1 MPIDLTA
8 REAEKLLMLMNYL
21 LEGPRIDPEIV
32 AIVRKLEVAILEQN
46 KRTETIAQQHLQA
59 SLFPSREKPLPE
71 A

>member
-32 AIVRKLEVAILEQN
+32 AIARKLEVAILEQN
-46 KRTETIAQQHLQA
+46 KRTEALAQQYLQA
-59 SLFPSREKPLPE
+59 SRFPSREKPLPE

>member
-1 MPIDLTA
+1 MTIDFTA

-21 LEGPRIDPEIV
+21 LEGPRIDPDIV

-46 KRTETIAQQHLQA
+46 KRTEAIARQYLQP
-59 SLFPSREKPLPE
+59 SLLSTTKQRPE

>member
-8 REAEKLLMLMNYL
+8 RETEKLLMLMNYL

-46 KRTETIAQQHLQA
+46 KRTEAIAKQYLQA
-59 SLFPSREKPLPE
+59 SLFPTTKRLPE